1 MNRKMLKFIFLLSL
15 LFSTYLF
22 AKDGDEAEGS
32 DSKEK
37 KLNIRFY
44 TKTVYYPGGAISEP
58 IFVKVAITNTSSRA
72 MRFKLADDRS
82 YSVDFSLLNTKN
94 REAVHNEGWKR
105 KRASNGQI
113 YFREITLESG
123 ESYSFVEN
131 IKDYVDVEA
140 AGVYVLKALFFPELK
155 RLIDNTEEH
164 LVSNAL
170 TLEVKPSP
178 QVLALQGLPVSES
191 NGEILKPQAIP
202 PDQVINYMLIARQKS
217 LWQQFFLY
225 MDVDRMIAKD
235 SARGRRFQA
244 ESEMGR
250 LTMIEIYKRDLSRS
264 HIDKDIAA
272 IPVEFQIEHTAYTST
287 EAQVKVLEWFQYR
300 NFREKKRFTYYLS
313 SRDGVW
319 MLYDY
324 LVENLG
330 TE

>member
-1 MNRKMLKFIFLLSL
+1 MNRKVFIFTIFLFL
-15 LFSTYLF
+15 LFGTFCF
-22 AKDGDEAEGS
+22 AQGGDKL
-32 DSKEK
+32 DEK
-37 KLNIRFY
+37 LVSIRFY
-44 TKTVYYPGGAISEP
+44 TKSIYYPGGAGTEP
-58 IFVKVAITNTSSRA
+58 IFVKISITNPKAQT

-82 YSVDFSLLNTKN
+82 FSLDFSVVNTKN
-94 REAVHNEGWKR
+94 REASHNEVWKR
-105 KRASNGQI
+105 KRASNGHV
-113 YFREITLESG
+113 YFREIVLEQG
-123 ESYSFVEN
+123 ETYSFVEN
-131 IKDYVDVEA
+131 VKDYINVEN

-155 RLIDNTEEH
+155 KLIDNTEEH

-178 QVLALQGLPVSES
+178 QVLALGTLPVSEAT
-191 NGEILKPQAIP
+191 GQILKPQAIP
-202 PDQVINYMLIARQKS
+202 PDQVINYMLTARQKS

-225 MDVDRMIAKD
+225 VDIDRMIAKD

-250 LTMIEIYKRDLSRS
+250 FTMIEIYKRDLSRS

-324 LVENLG
+324 VVENLG

>member
-1 MNRKMLKFIFLLSL
+1 MKKILSIVLFVPFFLATLC
-15 LFSTYLF
+15 F
-22 AKDGDEAEGS
+22 AEAK
-32 DSKEK
+32 KEDNNEK
-37 KLNIRFY
+37 QISIRFY
-44 TKTVYYPGGAISEP
+44 AKSVYYPGNEDSEP
-58 IFVKVAITNTSSRA
+58 IFVKVSITNSSAKA

-82 YSVDFSLLNTKN
+82 FSIDFSLINTRNKD
-94 REAVHNEGWKR
+94 VLHNESWKR
-105 KRASNGQI
+105 KRASNSQI
-113 YFREITLESG
+113 YFREITLEQG
-123 ESYSFVEN
+123 ETYSFVEN
-131 IKDYVDVEA
+131 IKNYVSLEN

-155 RLIDNTEEH
+155 RLVDNTEEH
-164 LVSNAL
+164 FVSNAL

-178 QVLALQGLPVSES
+178 QALSLGGLPVSEAT
-191 NGEILKPQAIP
+191 GEMLKPQAIP

-250 LTMIEIYKRDLSRS
+250 LTMIEIYKRDLSRA

-272 IPVEFQIEHTAYTST
+272 IPVEFQIEHTAYTNT

-313 SRDGVW
+313 SRDGIW

>member
-1 MNRKMLKFIFLLSL
+1 MNRKILLVLMFFSLIFCI
-15 LFSTYLF
+15 F
-22 AKDGDEAEGS
+22 ADDVETQDG
-32 DSKEK
+32 K
-37 KLNIRFY
+37 KVSIRFY
-44 TKTVYYPGGAISEP
+44 TKSVYYPGGIETEP
-58 IFVKVAITNTSSRA
+58 IFVKVSITNNNAQT
-72 MRFKLADDRS
+72 MHFKLADDRS
-82 YSVDFSLLNTKN
+82 FTVDFSVVNTRNK
-94 REAVHNEGWKR
+94 EANHNESWRR
-105 KRASNGQI
+105 KRNSNGQI
-113 YFREITLESG
+113 YFREITLEQG
-123 ESYSFVEN
+123 ETYSFVEN
-131 IKDYVDVEA
+131 IKDYVNIDT
-140 AGVYVLKALFFPELK
+140 AGVYVLKVLFFPELK
-155 RLIDNTEEH
+155 RAIDNTEDH

-178 QVLALQGLPVSES
+178 SVLALGTLPVSDS
-191 NGEILKPQAIP
+191 TGEILKPQAIP

-225 MDVDRMIAKD
+225 MDIDRMIAKD
-235 SARGRRFQA
+235 VSRGRRFKA

-250 LTMIEIYKRDLSRS
+250 LTMVELYKRDLSRE

-300 NFREKKRFTYYLS
+300 NFKEKKRFTYYLS
-313 SRDGVW
+313 SKDGVW

>member
-1 MNRKMLKFIFLLSL
+1 MKGRILILITFLSFFFATFMFAQENEL
-15 LFSTYLF
+15 LN
-22 AKDGDEAEGS
+22 G
-32 DSKEK
+32 K
-37 KLNIRFY
+37 KVSIRFY
-44 TKTVYYPGGAISEP
+44 TKTVYYPGGIDSEP
-58 IFVKVAITNTSSRA
+58 IFVKVSITNNSPET

-82 YSVDFSLLNTKN
+82 FSIDFAVTNTRNIDAK
-94 REAVHNEGWKR
+94 HNEEWKR
-105 KRASNGQI
+105 KRASNGHI
-113 YFREITLESG
+113 YFREISLEQG
-123 ESYSFVEN
+123 ETYSFIEN
-131 IKDYVDVEA
+131 IKTYINVEK

-155 RLIDNTEEH
+155 KLIDNTEEH

-178 QVLALQGLPVSES
+178 SVLALGGLPVSDAT
-191 NGEILKPQAIP
+191 GEILKPQAIP

-225 MDVDRMIAKD
+225 MDIDRMIAKD

-244 ESEMGR
+244 ESEVGR
-250 LTMIEIYKRDLSRS
+250 LTMMEIYKRDLSRE

-300 NFREKKRFTYYLS
+300 NFKEKKRFTYYLS

-324 LVENLG
+324 VVENLG